1 MTLASDP
8 RDLGVFL
15 ARLVRLDPSTL
26 VRGRPAGTGHLTLW
40 ARLPFDVLAARTVA
54 GTWPEDA
61 TVAAADLL
69 AVVSGAGSLGGAG
82 PLEGAGS
89 FELPRRRD
97 ADWRGSLPPERGWQ
111 HLDAIPAD
119 VVRKLVE
126 AGERAFRAA
135 GEAVAQAAGES
146 LLDHETLRVS
156 GGNGPEV
163 AVPFRLLLGLARMA
177 FLGEEPVTVAVLG
190 AWVRLAADH
199 GVIYRRTGSAL
210 LTG

>member
-1 MTLASDP
+1 VTVVSDP
-8 RDLGVFL
+8 RDMGVFL
-15 ARLVRLDPSTL
+15 ARLVRLDASAV
-26 VRGRPAGTGHLTLW
+26 VRVRPTGTDHLTLW

-54 GTWPEDA
+54 GDWPDDA

-69 AVVSGAGSLGGAG
+69 AVVSGGGT
-82 PLEGAGS
+82 

-97 ADWRGSLPPERGWQ
+97 AEWRGSLPPERGWQ

-126 AGERAFRAA
+126 AGGRAFRAA
-135 GEAVAQAAGES
+135 GDAVAQVAGES

-156 GGNGPEV
+156 GENSPEV

-177 FLGEEPVTVAVLG
+177 FLGEEPVTVAVVG

-199 GVIYRRTGSAL
+199 GVVYRRTGSAL
-210 LTG
+210 LTD